1 MSSGTS
7 YRYQDRDTV
16 VHRLNPFAKLAWVA
30 AVMLLAVIFDHPLYL
45 IMLFLSTLPVI
56 ALARAW
62 REWASLMRF
71 MLWMSLAIVLINA
84 LVIYQGSHVLLEF
97 TFEIPTLG
105 QPKIT
110 LEAIAFGLGMALRL
124 VTIVSAFVALN
135 FTVHPDDM
143 MQAMLKLRLP
153 YKSVLA
159 TSMSLRF
166 FPALV
171 DDRERISDVQR
182 TRGMEL
188 DRGGLL
194 QRARNGGAVLVP
206 LLSNS
211 LDRAVQIAEAME
223 ARAFGAYKRRT
234 AFSEITLSGW
244 DRLLAVAG
252 LLPLPVGIYLRCLG
266 YGKYRYYP
274 SLQRLDPGMAGWLA
288 LAVLAALL
296 LAILPL
302 AWFRKRWQL
311 D

>member
-1 MSSGTS
+1 
-7 YRYQDRDTV
+7 
-16 VHRLNPFAKLAWVA
+16 
-30 AVMLLAVIFDHPLYL
+30 MLLAVIFEHPLYL
-45 IMLFLSTLPVI
+45 MLFFLSTLPVI
-56 ALARAW
+56 ALAQAW

-71 MLWMSLAIVLINA
+71 MLWMSVAIVLINA
-84 LVIYQGSHVLLEF
+84 LVIYHGSHVLLEF

-110 LEAIAFGLGMALRL
+110 LEAIAFGLGMSLRL
-124 VTIVSAFVALN
+124 ITIVSAFVVLN

-143 MQAMLKLRLP
+143 MQAMIKIKFP

-171 DDRERISDVQR
+171 DDLERVSDVQR
-182 TRGMEL
+182 TRGIEI
-188 DRGGLL
+188 DKGGIA
-194 QRARNGGAVLVP
+194 QRAKNGGAVLVP

-223 ARAFGAYKRRT
+223 ARAFGAYQRRT
-234 AFSEITLSGW
+234 SFKEIALPGW
-244 DRLLAVAG
+244 DRLLVAFG
-252 LLPLPVGIYLRCLG
+252 LSPLLIGTAIRWMG

-274 SLQRLDPGMAGWLA
+274 SLQHLDPGPGGWLSLTV
-288 LAVLAALL
+288 LAVLLL
-296 LAILPL
+296 SILPL
-302 AWFRKRWQL
+302 AWFRKRCQL